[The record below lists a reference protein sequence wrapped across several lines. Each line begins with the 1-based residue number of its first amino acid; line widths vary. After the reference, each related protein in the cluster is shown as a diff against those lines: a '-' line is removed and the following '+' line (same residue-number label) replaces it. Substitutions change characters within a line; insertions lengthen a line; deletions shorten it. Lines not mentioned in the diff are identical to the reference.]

1 LLSENPLVLRFG
13 ALGDTVL
20 LTALLRDL
28 VNRWGGPCDVVT
40 GAGPQR
46 RVLAGLDSV
55 REVFTIPS
63 RRRPYPLAPAQWAL
77 VRWLRGRGAPPTW
90 VFDPAATKTDWLAG
104 RGGIPATHRLSPR
117 EVPRPLD
124 EHTLDYQRR
133 LAAAV
138 PPAWAGRAPPLP
150 IAHAEPE
157 LAVPEAD
164 RLDCR
169 RWIEASGWAGRPLVV
184 VQSQSRR
191 RNRGRWPIERWA
203 AAVAAVLGDLPEA
216 RVLLLGSPAEALEVE
231 SLRAAC
237 ADPRVVNVAAE
248 LPLDR
253 LFALMTV
260 AHSCLSLDSGP
271 AHVAAAL
278 GCPVVVLPGW
288 ADPRRNRPP
297 GPPER
302 VQVVAEAP
310 PEEWPADVYGWQRW
324 HDLGRVPV
332 EAVVDAWRG
341 LERRQQDYA
350 RHKTACAAAPQ
361 GADSGAGPP
370 RDSLARGGGLEQ
382 PP

>member
-1 LLSENPLVLRFG
+1 MGGGSLSENPLVLRFG

-28 VNRWGGPCDVVT
+28 ANRWGGPCDVVT
-40 GAGPQR
+40 GAGAQR

-55 REVFTIPS
+55 REVFTLAS
-63 RRRPYPLAPAQWAL
+63 RRRPYPLAPEQWAL
-77 VRWLRGRGAPPTW
+77 VRWLRRRGEPPTW
-90 VFDPAATKTDWLAG
+90 VFDPVAAKTEWLAG
-104 RGGIPATHRLSPR
+104 RGGIPAGRRISMR
-117 EVPRPLD
+117 EVLRPLG

-138 PPAWAGRAPPLP
+138 PPAWERRAPPLP
-150 IAHAEPE
+150 SAPAEPE
-157 LAVPEAD
+157 LVVPETD
-164 RLDCR
+164 RRDCR
-169 RWIEASGWAGRPLVV
+169 RWIEESGWGGRALVV

-191 RNRGRWPIERWA
+191 RNRGRWPNERWA

-216 RVLLLGSPAEALEVE
+216 RVLLLGAPAEAPAVE
-231 SLRAAC
+231 ALRAVC
-237 ADPRVVNVAAE
+237 DDPRVVNVAAE

-310 PEEWPADVYGWQRW
+310 PEEWPPDVYGWQRW
-324 HDLGRVPV
+324 HRLEAVRV
-332 EAVVDAWRG
+332 EAVVEAWRG
-341 LERRQQDYA
+341 LVHREVFQRRTER
-350 RHKTACAAAPQ
+350 
-361 GADSGAGPP
+361 
-370 RDSLARGGGLEQ
+370 
-382 PP
+382 

>member
-1 LLSENPLVLRFG
+1 LSENPLVLRFG

-28 VNRWGGPCDVVT
+28 ATRWGAPCDVVT

-55 REVFTIPS
+55 REVFTLPS
-63 RRRPYPLAPAQWAL
+63 RRRPYPLAPRQWAL
-77 VRWLRGRGAPPTW
+77 VRWLRRRGAPPTW
-90 VFDPAATKTDWLAG
+90 VFDPPPKTAWLAG
-104 RGGIPATHRLSPR
+104 RGGIPRTHRLSPR
-117 EVPRPLD
+117 EVPRPLG

-138 PPAWAGRAPPLP
+138 PPAWAASAPPPLA
-150 IAHAEPE
+150 IHAEPE
-157 LAVPEAD
+157 LVVPEAD
-164 RLDCR
+164 REECR
-169 RWIEASGWAGRPLVV
+169 RWIEESGWGGRPLVL

-191 RNRGRWPIERWA
+191 RNRGRWPVERWA
-203 AAVAAVLGDLPEA
+203 AAVAAVLADLPA
-216 RVLLLGSPAEALEVE
+216 AQVLLLGSPAEARAVE
-231 SLRAAC
+231 ALRAAC

-253 LFALMTV
+253 LFALATV

-297 GPPER
+297 GPPSR

-310 PEEWPADVYGWQRW
+310 PEEWPPDVHGWERW
-324 HDLGRVPV
+324 HRLEAVPV
-332 EAVVDAWRG
+332 AAVVEAWRA
-341 LERRQQDYA
+341 L
-350 RHKTACAAAPQ
+350 T
-361 GADSGAGPP
+361 P
-370 RDSLARGGGLEQ
+370 RATG
-382 PP
+382 

>member
-28 VNRWGGPCDVVT
+28 ATRWGAPCDVVT

-55 REVFTIPS
+55 RDLFTLPS

-77 VRWLRGRGAPPTW
+77 VRWLRRRGRPPTW
-90 VFDPAATKTDWLAG
+90 VFDPVPKADWLAA
-104 RGGIPATHRLSPR
+104 RGGIPSTHRLSPR
-117 EVPRPLD
+117 EVPRPLG

-138 PPAWAGRAPPLP
+138 PSAWAGSAPPAP
-150 IAHAEPE
+150 AAQAEPE

-164 RLDCR
+164 RRDCR
-169 RWIEASGWAGRPLVV
+169 RWIEESGWGGRPLVL

-191 RNRGRWPIERWA
+191 RNRGRWPTERWA
-203 AAVAAVLGDLPEA
+203 AAVAAVLADLPAA
-216 RVLLLGSPAEALEVE
+216 RVLLLGSPAEARAVEV
-231 SLRAAC
+231 LRAAC

-253 LFALMTV
+253 LFALATV

-302 VQVVAEAP
+302 VRVVAEAP
-310 PEEWPADVYGWQRW
+310 PDEWPPDVYGWQRW
-324 HDLGRVPV
+324 HRLEVVPV
-332 EAVVDAWRG
+332 AAVVQAWRG
-341 LERRQQDYA
+341 LAPRRL
-350 RHKTACAAAPQ
+350 
-361 GADSGAGPP
+361 G
-370 RDSLARGGGLEQ
+370 
-382 PP
+382 

>member
-1 LLSENPLVLRFG
+1 MLRFG

-20 LTALLRDL
+20 LTAMLRDL
-28 VNRWGGPCDVVT
+28 ARRWGAPCDVVT

-55 REVFTIPS
+55 REVVTLAS
-63 RRRPYPLAPAQWAL
+63 RRRPYPLAPEQWRL
-77 VRWLRGRGAPPTW
+77 VRWLRRRGPSPTW
-90 VFDPAATKTDWLAG
+90 VFDPVAAKTDWLAA
-104 RGGIPATHRLSPR
+104 RGGIPAGHRVSTR
-117 EVPRPLD
+117 EVPRPLN

-133 LAAAV
+133 LAAVV
-138 PPAWAGRAPPLP
+138 PPAWEGRAPPP
-150 IAHAEPE
+150 PAACAEPE
-157 LAVPEAD
+157 LAVPAGD
-164 RLDCR
+164 VLDCR
-169 RWIEASGWAGRPLVV
+169 RWIESSGWAGRPLVA

-191 RNRGRWPIERWA
+191 SNRGRWPAERWA
-203 AAVAAVLGDLPEA
+203 AAVRAVLGDLPEA
-216 RVLLLGSPAEALEVE
+216 RVLLLGSPAEAPEVE
-231 SLRAAC
+231 ALRAAC

-253 LFALMTV
+253 LFALMTL

-302 VQVVAEAP
+302 VRVVAETP
-310 PEEWPADVYGWQRW
+310 PEQWPPDVYGWQSW
-324 HDLGRVPV
+324 HRLEAVPV

-341 LERRQQDYA
+341 LEHRRL
-350 RHKTACAAAPQ
+350 
-361 GADSGAGPP
+361 G
-370 RDSLARGGGLEQ
+370 
-382 PP
+382 